1 MSGGANPEV
10 SGRSPKKDGRPSI
23 RDVAEQAG
31 VSVTTVSHVLN
42 EMEGARV
49 NEDTRRRVRTAAR
62 QLGYAPNRLARGL
75 RLQRSNTLA
84 MVSDHIATTPHAGR
98 LILGAQETAS
108 TRGWTLMLFTTVG
121 DPDTEERDVKALRAH
136 QVDGVLYA
144 SMYHRVVRLPSG
156 LDGLPVVLV
165 DARTDDGGA
174 DAVVPDEV
182 RGGRE
187 ATEELIRHGHRRIG
201 LPWNRDDIPAT
212 HGRLAGHREALAA
225 AHLPFDPALVVPEES
240 ESGGGYL
247 ASRHLLARADRPT
260 ALFCF
265 NDRMAM
271 GAYRAAAE
279 AGLRIPDDVSVIG
292 FDNQPY
298 IADGLY
304 PGLTTMALPH
314 YEMGVWAVERI
325 LELIERP
332 GERGGRTGPHRLPC
346 PLIRR
351 ASVGPSAARDPA
363 AT

>member
-1 MSGGANPEV
+1 MSGGADREG
-10 SGRSPKKDGRPSI
+10 SGSRPTNGGRPSI
-23 RDVAEQAG
+23 RDEAQHAG

-42 EMEGARV
+42 DWEGARV
-49 NEDTRRRVRTAAR
+49 NEETRRRVRTVAR

-75 RLQRSNTLA
+75 RMQRSNTLA
-84 MVSDHIATTPHAGR
+84 MISDHIATTPHAVR
-98 LILGAQETAS
+98 LILCAQETAS
-108 TRGWTLMLFTTVG
+108 RRGWTLMLFTTVG
-121 DPDTEERDVKALRAH
+121 DPDTEEREVKALRAH

-165 DARTDDGGA
+165 DARTDEGGP

-225 AHLPFDPALVVPEES
+225 AGIPYDPGLVVAEES
-240 ESGGGYL
+240 ESGGGYV
-247 ASRHLLARADRPT
+247 ASRRLLALADRPT

-292 FDNQPY
+292 FDNQAY

-314 YEMGVWAVERI
+314 YEMGVWGVDRV
-325 LELIERP
+325 LDLIERSE
-332 GERGGRTGPHRLPC
+332 ERNGRSTPQLLPC
-346 PLIRR
+346 PLVRR
-351 ASVGPSAARDPA
+351 SSVGPPPPGRPA

>member
-1 MSGGANPEV
+1 MSGGEEFEA
-10 SGRSPKKDGRPSI
+10 SGRRPTNVGRPSI
-23 RDVAEQAG
+23 RDVAKHAG

-42 EMEGARV
+42 DMEGARV
-49 NEDTRRRVRTAAR
+49 NEETRHRVRAAAR
-62 QLGYAPNRLARGL
+62 QLGYSPNRLARGL

-84 MVSDHIATTPHAGR
+84 MISDHIATTPHAGR

-108 TRGWTLMLFTTVG
+108 RRGWTLMLFTTVG
-121 DPDTEERDVKALRAH
+121 DPDTEERDVRALRAH

-144 SMYHRVVRLPSG
+144 SMYHRIVRLPSG
-156 LDGLPVVLV
+156 LEGLPTVLV
-165 DARTDDGGA
+165 DARTEGGGP

-187 ATEELIRHGHRRIG
+187 ATEELIRHGHHRIG
-201 LPWNRDDIPAT
+201 FALNRDDIPAT
-212 HGRLAGHREALAA
+212 YGRLAGYREALAA
-225 AHLPFDPALVVPEES
+225 HGIPYDPGLVVAEES
-240 ESGGGYL
+240 ESGGGYV
-247 ASRHLLARADRPT
+247 ASRRLLALADRPT

-292 FDNQPY
+292 FDNQAY

-314 YEMGVWAVERI
+314 YEMGVWGVDRI
-325 LELIERP
+325 LDLIERP
-332 GERGGRTGPHRLPC
+332 GERNGRGTLELLPC
-346 PLIRR
+346 PLVRR
-351 ASVGPSAARDPA
+351 SSVGPPPPQRPSA
-363 AT
+363 T